1 MSDTGSSATRIHV
14 PPEPAA
20 GHSSKHG
27 SSSAARLPGSPI
39 ESEPTV
45 ISKSP
50 PLSTPS
56 APLPGPEVGRQ
67 LEGQQLGHFE
77 LREYV
82 GGGGMG
88 SVFRSLDTMLNRVVA
103 VKVLAPEQAH
113 DEDTLKRFKNEAQS
127 AARLDHGNIGR
138 VYHVGED
145 RGLHYIVFEFIEGV
159 NLRDLIE
166 QRGPLSLAEAVN
178 YTLQIAEALDHA
190 SRRDVVHRDIKPSNV
205 VITPEGRAKLVDM
218 GLARLHQV
226 DRSQEDLTASGVT
239 LGTFDYISPEQARD
253 PRSADVRSD
262 LYSLGCTFYFMLTGR
277 PPFPEGTVLQK
288 LLQHQGDEPPDPR
301 EFRPDLPDEVAP
313 IVRRMLAKTPER
325 RYQRPN
331 DLVSDLMLLAS
342 ALGLRSRT
350 TGGLLVMSP
359 ADLPPSFWD
368 RHLPWIAP
376 SIALIVIS
384 LCLHFLWTPSST
396 GELDP
401 FLDQQR
407 ASASG
412 GKSRDTPS
420 NAATGSE
427 GSSRGAAEVASNG
440 ASSSELLVGSQRTRN
455 STSGDDIKPRATIP
469 GGVSRAPGETQEPLT
484 DTMRAWIASGAR
496 LGELASAISS
506 GVANLPARLQMPAT
520 EQLTGRQAIGSTSTV
535 PERKGLLVVSRNPQG
550 SDSFSSLRAACSVA
564 RNGDVIELQ
573 YDGALEER
581 PLELTNLR
589 LTIRAHPSHQ
599 PTVLFRPNDSDPAKY
614 ARNMISVSGGQLTLL
629 NVHLVLEIPK
639 HLPAEM
645 WSLLEA
651 RRANLIRLESCSL
664 TIRHGSGEVPSFGQD
679 ATFLHVRS
687 APGGDGSLMAEG
699 AMPLPVTMQLENCI
713 VRGAAVFLRADDLQ
727 PLELT
732 WNNGLLV
739 TTEYFLAAT
748 GGSVNRR
755 QAGQLRLDLRHLTAI
770 TMSGFAHISNS
781 PDAPNQL
788 TTEVNC
794 ADSILVAAASAPLI
808 EQTGDD
814 TVDEFRSK
822 ISWNG
827 DRNFYQGYTIFWKI
841 VAEGGR
847 HEPSLFGFNEWKAFW
862 TESHER
868 LPALNSVQ
876 WLQVPGKRPLN
887 EHRPSDYQLSG
898 VAGETS
904 PLLAASDGL
913 DAGAK
918 LDLLPEVPT
927 EERSGA
933 AHTDAESTTT
943 TSAEPATRG
952 PAGTMRTMGTM
963 KVVEE
968 APLP

>member
-1 MSDTGSSATRIHV
+1 M
-14 PPEPAA
+14 
-20 GHSSKHG
+20 
-27 SSSAARLPGSPI
+27 

-45 ISKSP
+45 ISNSP

-56 APLPGPEVGRQ
+56 TPLLSPEVGRQ

-103 VKVLAPEQAH
+103 VKVLAPEQAR
-113 DEDTLKRFKNEAQS
+113 DDDTLKRFKNEAQS
-127 AARLDHGNIGR
+127 AARLDHENIGR
-138 VYHVGED
+138 VYYVGED

-166 QRGPLSLAEAVN
+166 QRGPLSLAEAVDF
-178 YTLQIAEALDHA
+178 TLQIAEALDHA

-218 GLARLHQV
+218 GLARLHQQV

-301 EFRPDLPDEVAP
+301 EFRPDLPDEVTR
-313 IVRRMLAKTPER
+313 IMRRMLAKTPER

-331 DLVSDLMLLAS
+331 DLVADLMLLAS
-342 ALGLRSRT
+342 ALGLRSRA
-350 TGGLLVMSP
+350 TGSLLLMSH
-359 ADLPPSFWD
+359 AEVASSFWD

-376 SIALIVIS
+376 SVALIVIS

-396 GELDP
+396 AELDP
-401 FLDQQR
+401 FLNSAT
-407 ASASG
+407 ASASAA
-412 GKSRDTPS
+412 KSNDLK
-420 NAATGSE
+420 TGTSTALDG
-427 GSSRGAAEVASNG
+427 GSSALVDLPSKSKRDGVLPARSQARNGRGDTVEPS
-440 ASSSELLVGSQRTRN
+440 
-455 STSGDDIKPRATIP
+455 ATIP
-469 GGVSRAPGETQEPLT
+469 SDVSQASNIAQEPLT
-484 DTMRAWIASGAR
+484 DTMRSWISNGAR
-496 LGELASAISS
+496 LGDLADFVSS
-506 GVANLPARLQMPAT
+506 GVADLQTRLHTIAAEQFPASKPNPIS
-520 EQLTGRQAIGSTSTV
+520 TGVS
-535 PERKGLLVVSRNPQG
+535 ERKGVLVVSRNPQG
-550 SDSFSSLRAACSVA
+550 PDSFSSLRAACSIA
-564 RNGDVIELQ
+564 RSGDVIELQ
-573 YDGALEER
+573 YDGMLEER

-589 LTIRAHPSHQ
+589 LTIRAHPSHR
-599 PTVLFRPNDSDPAKY
+599 PTVLFRPDDSDPAKY
-614 ARNMISVSGGQLTLL
+614 ARSMIDVSGGQLTLL

-651 RRANLIRLESCSL
+651 RRANLIRLESCSM
-664 TIRHGSGEVPSFGQD
+664 TIRHGSGELPSFGQD

-687 APGGDGSLMAEG
+687 APGGDGSLMTEG
-699 AMPLPVTMQLENCI
+699 AMPLPVAVQLENCV
-713 VRGAAVFLRADDLQ
+713 VRGAAVFLRASDLQ

-739 TTEYFLAAT
+739 TSEHFLTAA

-755 QAGQLRLDLRHLTAI
+755 QAGDMRLDLRHLTAV
-770 TMSGFAHISNS
+770 TTSGFAHFSNS
-781 PDAPNQL
+781 PDAPLQL
-788 TTEVNC
+788 TTEITC
-794 ADSILVAAASAPLI
+794 ADSILMAAASAPFI

-841 VAEGGR
+841 MAEGGR
-847 HEPSLFGFNEWKAFW
+847 HEPTLLGFNEWKAFW

-868 LPALNSVQ
+868 LPSLNSVR
-876 WLQVPGKRPLN
+876 WLQLPDQRPLN
-887 EHRPSDYQLSG
+887 EHQPSDYELSG
-898 VAGETS
+898 VAGEAS

-913 DAGAK
+913 NAGAK
-918 LDLLPEVPT
+918 LDLLPNLPAEQPPVPST
-927 EERSGA
+927 TA
-933 AHTDAESTTT
+933 AESTNATE
-943 TSAEPATRG
+943 AEPATSG

-963 KVVEE
+963 KVAEE

>member
-1 MSDTGSSATRIHV
+1 M
-14 PPEPAA
+14 
-20 GHSSKHG
+20 
-27 SSSAARLPGSPI
+27 

-56 APLPGPEVGRQ
+56 IPAPVIDVGRQ

-88 SVFRSLDTMLNRVVA
+88 SVFRSLDRMLNRVVA
-103 VKVLAPEQAH
+103 VKVLAPEQAQ
-113 DEDTLKRFKNEAQS
+113 DDDTLKRFKNEAQS
-127 AARLDHGNIGR
+127 AARLDHENIGR
-138 VYHVGED
+138 VYYVGED

-218 GLARLHQV
+218 GLARLHQQL

-301 EFRPDLPDEVAP
+301 EFRPDLPDEVTR
-313 IVRRMLAKTPER
+313 IMRRMLAKTPER

-331 DLVSDLMLLAS
+331 DLVGDLMLLAS
-342 ALGLRSRT
+342 VLGLRSRT
-350 TGGLLVMSP
+350 TGGLLLMSP
-359 ADLPPSFWD
+359 AEVAPSFWD

-376 SIALIVIS
+376 SVALIVIS

-396 GELDP
+396 SELDS
-401 FLDQQR
+401 FLEHRRAR
-407 ASASG
+407 ASGAESG
-412 GKSRDTPS
+412 V
-420 NAATGSE
+420 AA
-427 GSSRGAAEVASNG
+427 NG
-440 ASSSELLVGSQRTRN
+440 ASTGLKENSGASADVVSKGTPTGELPAGSQGMQKN
-455 STSGDDIKPRATIP
+455 GSGDNVKSTATISV
-469 GGVSRAPGETQEPLT
+469 GAQASSVTQGPLT
-484 DTMRAWIASGAR
+484 DTMRAWISNGAR
-496 LGELASAISS
+496 IGDLASFLSS
-506 GVANLPARLQMPAT
+506 NVADLRTRLHTAAT
-520 EQLTGRQAIGSTSTV
+520 KQFTASKPTPTSTRV
-535 PERKGLLVVSRNPQG
+535 SERKGLLVVSRNPQG
-550 SDSFSSLRAACSVA
+550 PDSFSSLRAACSIA

-573 YDGALEER
+573 YDGILEEH

-589 LTIRAHPSHQ
+589 LTIRAHPSHR
-599 PTVLFRPNDSDPAKY
+599 PTVSFRPDDSDPAKY

-629 NVHLVLEIPK
+629 NVHLVLELPK

-664 TIRHGSGEVPSFGQD
+664 TIRHGSGELTSFGQD

-687 APGGDGSLMAEG
+687 APGGDGSLMTEG
-699 AMPLPVTMQLENCI
+699 AMPLPVTVQLENCI
-713 VRGAAVFLRADDLQ
+713 VRGAAVFLRASDLQ

-739 TTEYFLAAT
+739 TTEHFLTAA

-755 QAGQLRLDLRHLTAI
+755 QAGDMRLDLRHLTAI
-770 TMSGFAHISNS
+770 TTSGFAHFSNS
-781 PDAPNQL
+781 PDAPLQL
-788 TTEVNC
+788 TTEINC
-794 ADSILVAAASAPLI
+794 ADSILMAAASAPFI

-841 VAEGGR
+841 MAEGGR
-847 HEPSLFGFNEWKAFW
+847 HEPTLLGFNEWKAFW
-862 TESHER
+862 NESHER
-868 LPALNSVQ
+868 LPSLNSVQ
-876 WLQVPGKRPLN
+876 WLHLPNQRPLN
-887 EHRPSDYQLSG
+887 EHQPSDYELRG
-898 VAGETS
+898 VAGDAS

-913 DAGAK
+913 NAGAK
-918 LDLLPEVPT
+918 LDLLPNVPAEQPST
-927 EERSGA
+927 ASQTA
-933 AHTDAESTTT
+933 AESANTIE
-943 TSAEPATRG
+943 AEPATSG
-952 PAGTMRTMGTM
+952 SAGTMRTMGTM

-968 APLP
+968 PPLP